1 MRIELPQ
8 VGESVTQGL
17 IGKWLKLVG
26 DSIKKYDPLVEVVTD
41 KISMEIPSPV
51 TGVLTHIL
59 VKEGT
64 IVPMGTI
71 IAEIRVSSEDNL
83 DQPEIASLVNI
94 AGEAD
99 RIGTLLKNVA
109 PVGPTGSGNLAH
121 RDAESQPVSET
132 TPRYSPAVQRLAS
145 KLGIDLRRIKGSG
158 IAGRVTRKDVHMHLE
173 ASTAE
178 KINPTET
185 TDLEGE
191 RIPLTPIRRTIAD
204 NMVLSAT
211 TIPQAWS
218 MVEVDVTTLVS
229 LRERTK
235 TEFKKRE
242 GSNLTYLAFILKAV
256 AECLKSHPLVNSAW
270 GGDSIILKRHIN
282 LGVAVAT
289 PEGLMVPV
297 IKNADDRTV
306 ADLAKEVEKMI
317 ARARRGNLTV
327 DDVSSGTF
335 TVNNTGALGSIIGK
349 PLINPPQAAII
360 NTEAIVKR
368 PMVVNE
374 TITIQSIM
382 NLCLTFDHR
391 ILDGAEASAFLADLK
406 QRLQKISSE
415 EFL

>member
-26 DSIKKYDPLVEVVTD
+26 DSIKKYEPLVEVVTD
-41 KISMEIPSPV
+41 KVSMEIPSPV

-64 IVPMGTI
+64 TVPMGTV
-71 IAEIRVSSEDNL
+71 IAEIKVSSEDSP
-83 DQPEIASLVNI
+83 DQPETANLVNLPDK
-94 AGEAD
+94 AD

-109 PVGPTGSGNLAH
+109 PVGPTGSGNLP
-121 RDAESQPVSET
+121 DKNAESQPGSET
-132 TPRYSPAVQRLAS
+132 IPRHSPAVQRLAS
-145 KLGIDLRRIKGSG
+145 KLGIDLKSIKGSG
-158 IAGRVTRKDVHMHLE
+158 IAGRITRKDVHRHLE
-173 ASTAE
+173 TSTVEKTKPAE
-178 KINPTET
+178 A
-185 TDLEGE
+185 TDLEGK

-218 MVEVDVTTLVS
+218 MVEVDVTTLVA
-229 LRERTK
+229 LREKTK

-270 GGDSIILKRHIN
+270 GGDSIILKRNIN

-306 ADLAKEVEKMI
+306 VDLAKDVEEMI
-317 ARARRGNLTV
+317 AKARRCNLTLA
-327 DDVSSGTF
+327 DVSSGTF

-368 PMVVNE
+368 PVVVKE
-374 TITIQSIM
+374 TISIRSIM

-391 ILDGAEASAFLADLK
+391 ILDGAEASAFLTDLK

-415 EFL
+415 IYF